1 MDFLKLSGQTVV
13 VFGVANKK
21 SVAWHIGKTLE
32 SQGTKVIYVV
42 RSEARKESTA
52 KLLADRPVY
61 VCDVEFEDQ
70 IEAVRDRI
78 AEDHP
83 EKLAGLV
90 HSIAFATVQVNDK
103 RAATLPSTLA
113 TPVR

>member
-1 MDFLKLSGQTVV
+1 MDFLQLSGKSVV

-32 SQGTKVIYVV
+32 SHGAKVIYVV

-70 IEAVRDRI
+70 IDAVRDEI
-78 AEDHP
+78 AKDHP
-83 EKLAGLV
+83 EPLVGLV
-90 HSIAFATVQVNDK
+90 HSIA
-103 RAATLPSTLA
+103 LSLIHI
-113 TPVR
+113 